1 MDEFVN
7 NNNWHVSPS
16 PDATPSPGLPTNMEI
31 TSPVSTDEYEISD
44 MEPAEGR
51 GKGKGK
57 VADEEG
63 RRSIVRRRQ
72 RGWLRTSST
81 SLRILSSATSR
92 AAKCYGS
99 GLPRYIILVD
109 QEGRSSVTT

>member
-51 GKGKGK
+51 GKGK

-63 RRSIVRRRQ
+63 PKKYSPQ
-72 RGWLRTSST
+72 ETMWL
-81 SLRILSSATSR
+81 
-92 AAKCYGS
+92 AKNFVDVSEDAIIGNQQS
-99 GLPRYIILVD
+99 GKVF
-109 QEGRSSVTT
+109 